1 MLDVL
6 YTQEDALAAAQQ
18 IKELVGDSKQIEG
31 LRAECAAIRAW
42 SKNNYLPLLWGHYR
56 SHRQI
61 LLRVIRSLRLETST
75 GDESLRK
82 AVAVVLSH
90 AAKSPRYIE
99 PSSVDLAFASDRWRK
114 LVLQD
119 SKGGIRVDRR
129 QLEVCVFSYLM
140 AELRAGDIT
149 VWGSESF
156 ADHREQLLPKE
167 ECRKLLARYC
177 ERLNLPATA
186 KEFAGHLKNALLN
199 AAQQT
204 DASFVHNDQLS
215 INAKGEP
222 VVQRTKAR
230 QIPVSAVNLQATVV
244 HRMPVRNLLD
254 VLVNVES
261 WTNFTR
267 PFPALTPS
275 WIELWSGICSRF
287 LLWGAIWAPTR
298 RRVI

>member
-1 MLDVL
+1 V
-6 YTQEDALAAAQQ
+6 
-18 IKELVGDSKQIEG
+18 
-31 LRAECAAIRAW
+31 
-42 SKNNYLPLLWGHYR
+42 
-56 SHRQI
+56 
-61 LLRVIRSLRLETST
+61 LLRVIQSLRLETST
-75 GDESLRK
+75 ADESLLK

-99 PSSVDLAFASDRWRK
+99 PGSVDLVFASDRWKK

-119 SKGGIRVDRR
+119 VKGAVQIDRR

-140 AELRAGDIT
+140 AELKSGDIT

-156 ADHREQLLPKE
+156 ADHREQLLSKE
-167 ECRKLLARYC
+167 ECSKLLARYC
-177 ERLNLPATA
+177 EGLNIPSTA

-204 DASFVHNDQLS
+204 DANFVHNDQLS
-215 INAKGEP
+215 INAQGEP

-254 VLVNVES
+254 VLFNVES

-267 PFPALTPS
+267 HFNPAGLQ
-275 WIELWSGICSRF
+275 SGSQPG
-287 LLWGAIWAPTR
+287 GAPYEWPGQFAHALVCQSASYDR
-298 RRVI
+298 R